1 MCGLEKRKWKK
12 GATGQLKQFFLSKV
26 ATQLKG
32 YLLSNMML
40 FLCEIDTITTGTDH
54 LEGFSGKA
62 LLGALRPSQHILARA
77 Q

>member
-1 MCGLEKRKWKK
+1 MSFRKEEVEKGSVR
-12 GATGQLKQFFLSKV
+12 ATITIFLSKV

-40 FLCEIDTITTGTDH
+40 FLCEIHTITTGTDH